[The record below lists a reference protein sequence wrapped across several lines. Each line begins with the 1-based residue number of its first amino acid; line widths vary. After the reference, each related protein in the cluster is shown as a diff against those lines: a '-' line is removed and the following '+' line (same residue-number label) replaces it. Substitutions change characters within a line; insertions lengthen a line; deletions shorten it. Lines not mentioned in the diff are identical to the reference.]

1 MHKSRAKITQLMK
14 RTMTIGLLGAVLAV
28 AVGFIS
34 TNAISATPFL
44 MAENE
49 FSPNESAYMIG
60 HVEYTVRGADGQVKQ
75 YAQGDNLIVEKGKDC
90 AAKMIFDNSSNAA
103 LCTITSGTTGFN
115 FIAIGNDTTVSS
127 LGTKIHLDDSTAT
140 QAVPG
145 DGCDGDSA
153 TPDTCEIART
163 PGTVTFDT
171 SGTNTIATI
180 KTTTPFAFTSISST
194 TVEQSGL
201 FDDGTALRGNMFAMR
216 DDLGIFVNSAD
227 TLSVTWTITLGST
240 TP

>member
-1 MHKSRAKITQLMK
+1 MK

-90 AAKMIFDNSSNAA
+90 AAKMIFDNSSSTA
-103 LCTITSGTTGFN
+103 CTITSGTTGFN
-115 FIAIGNDTTVSS
+115 FIAIGN
-127 LGTKIHLDDSTAT
+127 AT
-140 QAVPG
+140 G
-145 DGCDGDSA
+145 DGVTGNELQL
-153 TPDTCEIART
+153 DTGVTVGEIDRT
-163 PGTVTFDT
+163 SGTVTIDIT
-171 SGTNTIATI
+171 GTDTIATI
-180 KTTTPFAFTSISST
+180 TTTTPFAFTSISST

>member
-1 MHKSRAKITQLMK
+1 MK
-14 RTMTIGLLGAVLAV
+14 RTITIGLLGAVLAV

-90 AAKMIFDNSSNAA
+90 AAQIIFDNSSSTA
-103 LCTITSGTTGFN
+103 CTITSGTTGFN
-115 FIAIGNDTTVSS
+115 FIAIGNATGAIDGTETQLDS
-127 LGTKIHLDDSTAT
+127 LGA
-140 QAVPG
+140 
-145 DGCDGDSA
+145 DG
-153 TPDTCEIART
+153 EIDRT
-163 PGTVTFDT
+163 SGTVTIDT
-171 SGTNTIATI
+171 SGSNTIATI
-180 KTTTPFAFTSISST
+180 TTATPFAFTSISST

-201 FDDGTALRGNMFAMR
+201 FDDGTPVNGNMFAMR
-216 DDLGIFVNSAD
+216 DDLGILVTSAD
-227 TLSVTWTITLGST
+227 TLTVTWKITLL
-240 TP
+240 